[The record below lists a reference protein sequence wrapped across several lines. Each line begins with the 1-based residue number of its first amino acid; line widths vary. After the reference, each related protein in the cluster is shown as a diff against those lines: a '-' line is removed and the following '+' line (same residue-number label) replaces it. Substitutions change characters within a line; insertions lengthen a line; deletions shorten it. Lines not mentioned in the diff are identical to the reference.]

1 MSSTSTRSSTTTSR
15 CSCSARRWRWRAP
28 SRGRGRHVRRG
39 RPVRGAHAP
48 RLTVSRW
55 NALGLA
61 RGGRGVCELRADV
74 MHIRLGVQARV
85 GGRAGPRRRV
95 LRVDGVDVVAS
106 GDVGR
111 RRRGRARRGICPAL
125 VADPGAPA
133 GRETG
138 AHRGPGMSGVGRR
151 PEACLQAT
159 RKISGAPRFDKSPLV
174 MCPPPPA
181 RSTLGVGL
189 TTTNPRGRA
198 VPGRLHARV
207 GGARGRYLATLILWS
222 LVAYKLL
229 GPSAQPL
236 LGAAKPWE

>member
-1 MSSTSTRSSTTTSR
+1 MTKSTL
-15 CSCSARRWRWRAP
+15 
-28 SRGRGRHVRRG
+28 
-39 RPVRGAHAP
+39 RPV
-48 RLTVSRW
+48 
-55 NALGLA
+55 
-61 RGGRGVCELRADV
+61 E
-74 MHIRLGVQARV
+74 IGVQARV
-85 GGRAGPRRRV
+85 GGRIGPRRGL
-95 LRVDGVDVVAS
+95 LREHGLDIIAS
-106 GDVGR
+106 RGVGR
-111 RRRGRARRGICPAL
+111 RRCGRARRGICPAL

-207 GGARGRYLATLILWS
+207 GGAGGRLLAPLVLWS

-236 LGAAKPWE
+236 QGRE